1 MKSVLISIRP
11 EWLKKILNGE
21 KTIEL
26 RKSYP
31 KCELPC
37 KVYIYC
43 TKGKDLWMRNND
55 PIILGY
61 KRINGKVVAEFVLN
75 KITKHEKNYIDI
87 EDNLCYNFSSED
99 VKKAGFY
106 LDDKNAISTID
117 TLCEFDLFVER
128 YGRGK
133 PLYAWHIDNL
143 KIYDEPKEL
152 CDFLTQ
158 GYEKYDDWLLFNNGT
173 QSYNDYLEGW
183 VLRKA
188 PLSWCYV
195 EEY

>member
-1 MKSVLISIRP
+1 MKAIMISRNSEEIVR
-11 EWLKKILNGE
+11 ILNKE
-21 KTIEL
+21 QSILILKTM
-26 RKSYP
+26 P

-43 TKGKDLWMRNND
+43 TKAGNAYFCSKKVREFADK
-55 PIILGY
+55 GFC
-61 KRINGKVVAEFVLN
+61 GSVVAEFVLN

-87 EDNLCYNFSSED
+87 EDKLCYNFSSED

-158 GYEKYDDWLLFNNGT
+158 GYEKYDDWLLFNNGS
-173 QSYNDYLEGW
+173 QSYSDYLEGW